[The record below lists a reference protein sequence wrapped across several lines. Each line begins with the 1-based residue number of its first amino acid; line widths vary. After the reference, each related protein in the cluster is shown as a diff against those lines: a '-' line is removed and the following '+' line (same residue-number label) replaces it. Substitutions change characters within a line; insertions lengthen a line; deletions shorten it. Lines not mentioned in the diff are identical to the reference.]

1 MKKRA
6 LVIKNLLFITNI
18 IIFGYLIFIGRNQ
31 YLYNM
36 NYFKCILFMLINC
49 LFVYTYG
56 ILLNE
61 EKIYKNNVL
70 TYIFLF
76 ILLLI
81 SFTFFI
87 GRTSLA
93 FYTWGYTGQYTPF
106 YTTMRQIK
114 YGSTALLLKNIVGNI
129 VMLIP
134 LSFLLMIKNL
144 KNKNIL
150 RQSVI
155 IIPIIIIIEV
165 LQAFTH
171 TGSFD
176 IDDIILNY
184 IGVVVFT
191 FLITRFKIVDK
202 VRKIFYT
209 DFKLKLRHK
218 KVLFY
223 ISLTV
228 LIVTDIVIFIN

>member
-1 MKKRA
+1 
-6 LVIKNLLFITNI
+6 
-18 IIFGYLIFIGRNQ
+18 
-31 YLYNM
+31 
-36 NYFKCILFMLINC
+36 
-49 LFVYTYG
+49 
-56 ILLNE
+56 
-61 EKIYKNNVL
+61 
-70 TYIFLF
+70 
-76 ILLLI
+76 
-81 SFTFFI
+81 
-87 GRTSLA
+87 
-93 FYTWGYTGQYTPF
+93 
-106 YTTMRQIK
+106 MRQIK
-114 YGSTALLLKNIVGNI
+114 YDSTALLLKNIVGNI

-184 IGVVVFT
+184 MGVVVFT
-191 FLITRFKIVDK
+191 FLITRFKIIDK
-202 VRKIFYT
+202 IRKLFYT

>member
-1 MKKRA
+1 
-6 LVIKNLLFITNI
+6 
-18 IIFGYLIFIGRNQ
+18 
-31 YLYNM
+31 
-36 NYFKCILFMLINC
+36 
-49 LFVYTYG
+49 
-56 ILLNE
+56 
-61 EKIYKNNVL
+61 
-70 TYIFLF
+70 
-76 ILLLI
+76 
-81 SFTFFI
+81 
-87 GRTSLA
+87 
-93 FYTWGYTGQYTPF
+93 
-106 YTTMRQIK
+106 MRQIK

-155 IIPIIIIIEV
+155 IISTIIIIEV

-184 IGVVVFT
+184 MGVVVFT
-191 FLITRFKIVDK
+191 FLITRFKIIDK
-202 VRKIFYT
+202 IRKLFYT

>member
-1 MKKRA
+1 
-6 LVIKNLLFITNI
+6 
-18 IIFGYLIFIGRNQ
+18 
-31 YLYNM
+31 
-36 NYFKCILFMLINC
+36 
-49 LFVYTYG
+49 
-56 ILLNE
+56 
-61 EKIYKNNVL
+61 
-70 TYIFLF
+70 
-76 ILLLI
+76 
-81 SFTFFI
+81 
-87 GRTSLA
+87 
-93 FYTWGYTGQYTPF
+93 
-106 YTTMRQIK
+106 MRQIK

-144 KNKNIL
+144 KNNNIL

-155 IIPIIIIIEV
+155 IISTIIIIEV

-184 IGVVVFT
+184 MGVVVFT
-191 FLITRFKIVDK
+191 FLITRFKIIDK
-202 VRKIFYT
+202 VRKLFYT

>member
-1 MKKRA
+1 
-6 LVIKNLLFITNI
+6 
-18 IIFGYLIFIGRNQ
+18 
-31 YLYNM
+31 
-36 NYFKCILFMLINC
+36 
-49 LFVYTYG
+49 
-56 ILLNE
+56 
-61 EKIYKNNVL
+61 
-70 TYIFLF
+70 
-76 ILLLI
+76 
-81 SFTFFI
+81 
-87 GRTSLA
+87 
-93 FYTWGYTGQYTPF
+93 
-106 YTTMRQIK
+106 MRQIK

-144 KNKNIL
+144 KNNNIL

-155 IIPIIIIIEV
+155 IISTIIIIEV

-184 IGVVVFT
+184 MGVVVFT
-191 FLITRFKIVDK
+191 FLITRFKIIDK
-202 VRKIFYT
+202 IRKLFYT